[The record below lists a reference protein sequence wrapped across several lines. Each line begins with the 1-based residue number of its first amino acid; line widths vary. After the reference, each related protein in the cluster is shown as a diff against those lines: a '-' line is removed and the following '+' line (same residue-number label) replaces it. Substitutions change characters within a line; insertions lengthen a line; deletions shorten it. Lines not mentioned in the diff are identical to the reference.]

1 MPSPHGRIAAV
12 EIADVVGRSGGG
24 VDAVGVSTI
33 GAGVKRAGPSLR
45 MRSLRVA
52 DASEVRL
59 GLEVKLD
66 QSQESE
72 LHNPGRQVEVASRTR
87 CQYRSLRRHQNKKN
101 AIGCPIS
108 EDTRSAPDSSKRV
121 QLQFSTHHGEA
132 KSGLPFF
139 FRFFRQPCSAC

>member
-72 LHNPGRQVEVASRTR
+72 LHNPGRQVEVA
-87 CQYRSLRRHQNKKN
+87 
-101 AIGCPIS
+101 
-108 EDTRSAPDSSKRV
+108 
-121 QLQFSTHHGEA
+121 
-132 KSGLPFF
+132 
-139 FRFFRQPCSAC
+139 